1 MKSLCWSLEATG
13 EVRGVESLESGGVGV
28 APLIF
33 SGDRGDLRSL
43 SSWSECLELSEW
55 LLSEEL
61 GLESPVETDLGVSA
75 LEEGLEELFFL
86 GEDELSL

>member
-1 MKSLCWSLEATG
+1 MKSLCWSLEDTG
-13 EVRGVESLESGGVGV
+13 EVSGVESLDRGGVGV
-28 APLIF
+28 
-33 SGDRGDLRSL
+33 RGDLRSL

-55 LLSEEL
+55 LLSEEP

-75 LEEGLEELFFL
+75 LEEGLEELFFR

>member
-1 MKSLCWSLEATG
+1 MKSLCGSLEVTG
-13 EVRGVESLESGGVGV
+13 EVRGVESLDRGGVGV

-33 SGDRGDLRSL
+33 NGERGDLRSL

-55 LLSEEL
+55 LLSEEP

-75 LEEGLEELFFL
+75 LEEGLEELFFR

>member
-1 MKSLCWSLEATG
+1 MKSLCWSLEDTG
-13 EVRGVESLESGGVGV
+13 EVSGVESLDRGGVGV
-28 APLIF
+28 
-33 SGDRGDLRSL
+33 RGDLRSL

-75 LEEGLEELFFL
+75 LEEGLEELFFR

>member
-13 EVRGVESLESGGVGV
+13 EVRGVESLDSGGVGV

-33 SGDRGDLRSL
+33 RGERGDLRSL

-55 LLSEEL
+55 LLREEL
-61 GLESPVETDLGVSA
+61 GLESPVENDFGVSA
-75 LEEGLEELFFL
+75 LEEGLEELFFR
-86 GEDELSL
+86 GEAELSL

>member
-1 MKSLCWSLEATG
+1 MKSLCWSLEDTG
-13 EVRGVESLESGGVGV
+13 DVSGVESLDRGGVGV
-28 APLIF
+28 
-33 SGDRGDLRSL
+33 RGDLRSL

-55 LLSEEL
+55 LLSEEP

-75 LEEGLEELFFL
+75 LEEGLEELFFR